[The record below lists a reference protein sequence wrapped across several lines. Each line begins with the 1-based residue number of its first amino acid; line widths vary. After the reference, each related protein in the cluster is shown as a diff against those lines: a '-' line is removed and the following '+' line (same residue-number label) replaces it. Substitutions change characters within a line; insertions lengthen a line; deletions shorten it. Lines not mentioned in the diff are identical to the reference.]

1 MAKLGWKIAMLC
13 SSMLMGGCGDDEDTG
28 DSRPMDQPEYGTFG
42 ITYQVDPAEGAKP
55 LPAAQTPAQT
65 PAQKRPVRD

>member
-42 ITYQVDPAEGAKP
+42 ITYQVDPADDAQP
-55 LPAAQTPAQT
+55 LPAAQPPAPQ
-65 PAQKRPVRD
+65 RPVRD